1 MSKAEGVEFTIIA
14 TSNGKEIAG
23 RLNFFA
29 SDIQDFTEN
38 EEGMYEYAE
47 RVFDEVETH
56 GCD

>member
-14 TSNGKEIAG
+14 TSNGEEIAG
-23 RLNFFA
+23 RLSFFA
-29 SDIQDFTEN
+29 DDLNAFTEN
-38 EEGMYEYAE
+38 ENSMYEYAE